1 MKLHAKQKNMSRNK
15 AAQNMKKV
23 KTKLNSNKWSKTD
36 KVTLGLM
43 MAPFFAVF
51 LLFMVIPVFS
61 SLVLSFFKY
70 DMINAPQF
78 NGLQNYFRM
87 FVEDRVFMISIKNTL
102 SFAVVTGP
110 IGFML
115 SFLLAWMINELG
127 PKSRTLLSFLFY
139 SPALMGNV
147 YYIWQVMF
155 SGDSFGYVNS
165 LLISMGVISDP
176 IQWFNDPQYSMKLVI
191 IIQLWLSMG
200 VSFLANISGLQNIDV
215 SLYEAGSID
224 GIRNRW
230 QELWYITLPS
240 MSNILLFSAV
250 MQIQS
255 AFSVSAIATTL
266 TGFPSVNYS
275 THTIVT
281 HLSDVSG
288 TRFEMG
294 YASAISVFLFALMA
308 LTRVVIGK
316 LIDSAGK

>member
-1 MKLHAKQKNMSRNK
+1 
-15 AAQNMKKV
+15 
-23 KTKLNSNKWSKTD
+23 
-36 KVTLGLM
+36 
-43 MAPFFAVF
+43 
-51 LLFMVIPVFS
+51 
-61 SLVLSFFKY
+61 
-70 DMINAPQF
+70 MINAPSF
-78 NGLQNYFRM
+78 SGLENYFRM
-87 FVEDRVFMISIKNTL
+87 FVKDKVFMISLKNTL

-110 IGFML
+110 IGFLL

-165 LLISMGVISDP
+165 MLISMGIISDP

-215 SLYEAGSID
+215 SLYEAGAID

-230 QELWYITLPS
+230 QELWYITLPTMGS
-240 MSNILLFSAV
+240 ILLFSAV

-294 YASAISVFLFALMA
+294 YAAAISVFLFALMA
-308 LTRVVIGK
+308 VTRVVIGK
-316 LIDSAGK
+316 LIDSTGK

>member
-1 MKLHAKQKNMSRNK
+1 
-15 AAQNMKKV
+15 MKKI
-23 KTKLNSNKWSKTD
+23 KNNKCINKWSTGD
-36 KVTLGLM
+36 KITLTCM
-43 MAPFFAVF
+43 MLPFLVVF
-51 LLFMVIPVFS
+51 IMFMVIPVFS
-61 SLVLSFFKY
+61 SLILSFFKY
-70 DMINAPQF
+70 DMINAPSF
-78 NGLQNYFRM
+78 SGLENYFRM
-87 FVEDRVFMISIKNTL
+87 FVKDKVFMISLKNTL

-110 IGFML
+110 IGFLL

-165 LLISMGVISDP
+165 MLISMGIISDP
-176 IQWFNDPQYSMKLVI
+176 IQWFNDPQYSMTLVI

-215 SLYEAGSID
+215 SLYEAGAID

-230 QELWYITLPS
+230 QELWYITLPTMGS
-240 MSNILLFSAV
+240 ILLFSAV

-281 HLSDVSG
+281 HLSDVSS

-294 YASAISVFLFALMA
+294 YAAAISVFLFVLMA
-308 LTRVVIGK
+308 VTRVIIGK
-316 LIDSAGK
+316 LIDSTGK

>member
-1 MKLHAKQKNMSRNK
+1 
-15 AAQNMKKV
+15 MKKV
-23 KTKLNSNKWSKTD
+23 RNNKCINKWSIGD
-36 KVTLGLM
+36 KITLTCM
-43 MAPFFAVF
+43 MLPFLTVF
-51 LLFMVIPVFS
+51 IMFMVIPVFS
-61 SLVLSFFKY
+61 SLILSFFKY
-70 DMINAPQF
+70 DMINAPSF
-78 NGLQNYFRM
+78 SGLENYFRM
-87 FVEDRVFMISIKNTL
+87 FVKDKVFMISLKNTL

-110 IGFML
+110 IGFLL

-147 YYIWQVMF
+147 YYIWQIMF

-165 LLISMGVISDP
+165 MLISMGIISEP
-176 IQWFNDPQYSMKLVI
+176 IQWFNDPQYSMTLVI

-215 SLYEAGSID
+215 SLYEAGAID

-230 QELWYITLPS
+230 QELWYITLPTMGS
-240 MSNILLFSAV
+240 ILLFSAV

-281 HLSDVSG
+281 HLSDVSS

-294 YASAISVFLFALMA
+294 YAAAISVFLFALMA
-308 LTRVVIGK
+308 VARVVIGK
-316 LIDSAGK
+316 LIDSTGK

>member
-1 MKLHAKQKNMSRNK
+1 
-15 AAQNMKKV
+15 MKKI
-23 KTKLNSNKWSKTD
+23 KNNKCINKWSTGD
-36 KVTLGLM
+36 KITLTCM
-43 MAPFFAVF
+43 MLPFLVVF
-51 LLFMVIPVFS
+51 IMFMVIPVFS
-61 SLVLSFFKY
+61 SLILSFFKY
-70 DMINAPQF
+70 DMINAPSF
-78 NGLQNYFRM
+78 SGLENYFRM
-87 FVEDRVFMISIKNTL
+87 FVKDKVFMISLKNTL

-110 IGFML
+110 IGFLL

-127 PKSRTLLSFLFY
+127 PKSRALLSFLFY

-165 LLISMGVISDP
+165 MLISMGIISDP
-176 IQWFNDPQYSMKLVI
+176 IQWFNDPQYSMTLVI

-215 SLYEAGSID
+215 SLYEAGAID

-230 QELWYITLPS
+230 QELWYITLPTMGS
-240 MSNILLFSAV
+240 ILLFSAV

-281 HLSDVSG
+281 HLSDVSS

-294 YASAISVFLFALMA
+294 YAAAISVFLFVLMA
-308 LTRVVIGK
+308 VTRVIIGK
-316 LIDSAGK
+316 LIDSTGK